1 MDGTQLGNLTLPSG
15 GTVEFHDL
23 DDLTGGDVQAIR
35 RTINQQDSAGE
46 TSNALLAKA
55 CAVLVKTWDLTYG
68 YFLTDPRTPEANPAA
83 LKKMRFKDLLAL
95 ETHIQPVL
103 DMIREG
109 VPQASLA
116 DQSPGSPTPPD
127 GD

>member
-46 TSNALLAKA
+46 TSNALQAKA
-55 CAVLVKTWDLTYG
+55 CAVLIKTWDVPYLA
-68 YFLTDPRTPEANPAA
+68 DPRTPEANPSA
-83 LKKMRFKDLLAL
+83 LRKLRFKDLLAL
-95 ETHIQPVL
+95 ETHIAPVL
-103 DMIREG
+103 NMIREG
-109 VPQASLA
+109 VPQASLD
-116 DQSPGSPTPPD
+116 DQTPGSPTPPD

>member
-35 RTINQQDSAGE
+35 REIRQQDSAGE
-46 TSNALLAKA
+46 TSNALQAKA
-55 CAVLVKTWDLTYG
+55 AEKLIKTWDVPYLA
-68 YFLTDPRTPEANPAA
+68 DPRTPEANPAA
-83 LKKMRFKDLLAL
+83 LRKLKFRDLLAI

-103 DMIREG
+103 QLIREG
-109 VPQASLA
+109 IPQPSLS